1 MLYFFLTRYA
11 IANEGIIYPGLVPL
25 AYGDDPIPLL
35 ISLLTLFIA
44 IFVPYILGSFNT
56 AVFISQKMYHDDIR
70 NHGSGNAGA
79 TNTLRTVGKKA
90 ALFVV
95 LGDVLKTVLA
105 ILAAKLLLKDDPTA
119 VYIAGIGAVL
129 GHNFPLYFGFK
140 GGKGIVV
147 SATSMIFAD
156 PVIGVII
163 AIVAILIMAI
173 SRYVSLGSI
182 LGAVLFVVLS
192 FILKANNPDFIV
204 FACMLALLAIYMHK
218 SNIKRLLSGT
228 ESKLS
233 FKK

>member
-1 MLYFFLTRYA
+1 MLLK
-11 IANEGIIYPGLVPL
+11 NLLVL
-25 AYGDDPIPLL
+25 VVSYL
-35 ISLLTLFIA
+35 
-44 IFVPYILGSFNT
+44 LGS
-56 AVFISQKMYHDDIR
+56 ISTSIIISKIMLGDDIR

-156 PVIGVII
+156 PAIGTIV
-163 AIVAILIMAI
+163 AVVAILIMAI

>member
-1 MLYFFLTRYA
+1 MLLK
-11 IANEGIIYPGLVPL
+11 NLLVL
-25 AYGDDPIPLL
+25 VVSYL
-35 ISLLTLFIA
+35 
-44 IFVPYILGSFNT
+44 LGS
-56 AVFISQKMYHDDIR
+56 ISTSIIISKIMLGDDIR

-105 ILAAKLLLKDDPTA
+105 ILAAKLLLKDGPTA

-182 LGAVLFVVLS
+182 LGAVLFVILS
-192 FILKANNPDFIV
+192 FVMRASNPDFII